1 MSRDV
6 FRYRVVINY
15 ETIPANT
22 MLYRAALTVEQR
34 PTPRLCLETG
44 KTGVYFSMNH
54 PYLAETMIIER
65 GIDMPIAVYITTAPL
80 RVVVGK
86 YTIPGEVLRELQ
98 DITRDPRN
106 MCENRSELENEAH
119 IDHEIEP
126 IISTYFHP
134 SCPDPDEIHP
144 QGSQPAELFLT
155 ARELRH
161 VQYIGCYFRSV
172 NEVQNIWNT
181 PEFIPPELQE
191 DWRRLQAAI
200 LEEGEGEQIQ

>member
-1 MSRDV
+1 
-6 FRYRVVINY
+6 
-15 ETIPANT
+15 

-86 YTIPGEVLRELQ
+86 YTIPGEVLREL
-98 DITRDPRN
+98 RN

-134 SCPDPDEIHP
+134 SCPDPDETHP

-191 DWRRLQAAI
+191 DWRRLQEAI
-200 LEEGEGEQIQ
+200 LEEGEGEQM